1 MFVASPHAS
10 RVVKQL
16 PGWPMG
22 TLGNA
27 GTAAGAPKIHDNFM
41 RSRAG
46 LFSPAAGAFGS
57 QEMVFGAYSF
67 LGWDFEFW
75 KKSFRWK
82 AFNPQLSGGGSWD
95 TTSVLISALKPR
107 QYRCFVLT
115 ELQQLPTGTPPPLM
129 ATDGN
134 LNVWQTSGWGPLSRW
149 WGVVLDTQKSNL
161 NNVYIYIWYID
172 IDIHTYTYIYIYP
185 KSSPQQQ

>member
-82 AFNPQLSGGGSWD
+82 AFNPQLSGGGEAEIPQVSSFQRWSPDNTDVLFWLNCSNFQLAPHPLSW
-95 TTSVLISALKPR
+95 P
-107 QYRCFVLT
+107 Q
-115 ELQQLPTGTPPPLM
+115 M
-129 ATDGN
+129 ATWMYGR
-134 LNVWQTSGWGPLSRW
+134 LLVGARW
-149 WGVVLDTQKSNL
+149 AD
-161 NNVYIYIWYID
+161 D
-172 IDIHTYTYIYIYP
+172 EA
-185 KSSPQQQ
+185 

>member
-1 MFVASPHAS
+1 MVVASPHAS

-27 GTAAGAPKIHDNFM
+27 GTAAGGPKIHDNFM

-57 QEMVFGAYSF
+57 QEMVFGAYIF
-67 LGWDFEFW
+67 GGWDFEFW

-82 AFNPQLSGGGSWD
+82 AFNPQPSGGGKLRYHKCPHF
-95 TTSVLISALKPR
+95 SVEAQTI
-107 QYRCFVLT
+107 QMFCFDWT
-115 ELQQLPTGTPPPLM
+115 AANSNWHPTPSHGHRWQP
-129 ATDGN
+129 
-134 LNVWQTSGWGPLSRW
+134 NVWQTSGWGLPAEQMMRRSLRHS
-149 WGVVLDTQKSNL
+149 K
-161 NNVYIYIWYID
+161 
-172 IDIHTYTYIYIYP
+172 
-185 KSSPQQQ
+185 K